1 MDILEIDCV
10 SYATRVGYSASFEL
24 LNLLNDEPEDR
35 GGQPAPFLPIDLDGD
50 DLEDMVIDMGTY
62 VCKKGCES
70 GERMFRWLSEKE
82 AYDKPWEETP
92 QEIVLALETFVFVC
106 SKTYTKLHC
115 LQIGAER
122 RAQRPVPTLAPKI
135 EDTIFEPIGSMAE
148 LEPHAEQA
156 MKAWDDSARRAASA
170 SGESEPHAALS
181 LGETVQSGSGEGQD
195 NSGDLPTSP
204 KTPAQRKASRKGKK
218 ASK

>member
-24 LNLLNDEPEDR
+24 LNLLNDEPEDSS
-35 GGQPAPFLPIDLDGD
+35 GQPAPFLPIDLDGE

-115 LQIGAER
+115 LQIEAER
-122 RAQRPVPTLAPKI
+122 RVQRPVPAPAPKI

-148 LEPHAEQA
+148 LEPHAAEA
-156 MKAWDDSARRAASA
+156 MKTWDESAKRAAEA
-170 SGESEPHAALS
+170 SGEGEPDAALS
-181 LGETVQSGSGEGQD
+181 LGETVRSGSGEGQD
-195 NSGDLPTSP
+195 DVGDLPPSP
-204 KTPAQRKASRKGKK
+204 KTPAQRKATRQRKKS
-218 ASK
+218 SK